1 MSTTPAP
8 SVKRDRDSPGVTSPL
23 SKQSKMADN
32 SAQNNDER
40 LDKMM
45 ELLEG
50 LKRGQESLQKTFDS
64 KLERLRNDVLAKID
78 DKIKSVK
85 VDMNLQLAGLERKI
99 DDLETEMNSL
109 RSEPGFVD
117 TSGNNCELTV
127 IATNIPVRHD
137 RPLLETA
144 KALISAL
151 GEEVSRHAKITDVK
165 RCPDRP
171 TGKPPLLKIAF
182 ENVEQKV
189 QVLRAKE
196 SLKRTHDFKNVY
208 LRSSKNHTERIL
220 ELNAKTLLS
229 QLPNGNQYRVTANGR
244 IVKKDNRND
253 NPNVAEANPIDDT
266 R

>member
-23 SKQSKMADN
+23 SKQSKMAEN

-50 LKRGQESLQKTFDS
+50 LKRGQERLQKTFDS

-117 TSGNNCELTV
+117 TSVNNCELTV

-151 GEEVSRHAKITDVK
+151 GEEVSRHATNTDVK
-165 RCPDRP
+165 RCPDRA

-196 SLKRTHDFKNVY
+196 NLKRTHDFKNVY

-229 QLPNGNQYRVTANGR
+229 QLPNGNQYRVTANRR

-253 NPNVAEANPIDDT
+253 NPNAAEVNPTDDT

>member
-1 MSTTPAP
+1 M
-8 SVKRDRDSPGVTSPL
+8 
-23 SKQSKMADN
+23 
-32 SAQNNDER
+32 
-40 LDKMM
+40 
-45 ELLEG
+45 
-50 LKRGQESLQKTFDS
+50 
-64 KLERLRNDVLAKID
+64 
-78 DKIKSVK
+78 
-85 VDMNLQLAGLERKI
+85 
-99 DDLETEMNSL
+99 
-109 RSEPGFVD
+109 
-117 TSGNNCELTV
+117 NNCELTV

-165 RCPDRP
+165 RCPDRA

-244 IVKKDNRND
+244 IVKKDNRNE
-253 NPNVAEANPIDDT
+253 NPNVAEANPTTKPVNPTPGRKNIPYQSLILMCPDGQNRTINYDPNLLNILIQI
-266 R
+266 